1 MSSVVPEP
9 VNSGSEPLGP
19 SRRGLGGPPP
29 WATMP
34 PERRRPIRL
43 ETVLAALAATGQI
56 GPSPGRLAASEDDLL
71 APWRALLPAG
81 PSIGQ
86 ARSAAVLV
94 PLFEEDG
101 EARVVLTRRSVEL
114 RNHRGQVS
122 FPGGR
127 IDDGEDASGAAL
139 REAHEEIGLD
149 PAQVRVVGWLH
160 PLFTLNSTSFILPVV
175 GVLAG
180 RPSPTPNPAEV
191 ARVFDVALADL
202 VGDGVYHEETWDPY
216 EEWSTAEPQ
225 AHQIWFFGVADE
237 RVWGATARVLHE
249 LALLALGITQEG

>member
-1 MSSVVPEP
+1 MSRSAPEP
-9 VNSGSEPLGP
+9 VHSGSELPDP

-34 PERRRPIRL
+34 TKLRRPISL
-43 ETVLAALAATGQI
+43 DKVLAALAATGQL
-56 GPSPGRLAASEDDLL
+56 GASPGPPASDDLL
-71 APWRALLPAG
+71 APWLDLLPAD
-81 PSIGQ
+81 SLTGQ
-86 ARSAAVLV
+86 ARPGAVLV
-94 PLFEEDG
+94 ALFEEDG
-101 EARVVLTRRSVEL
+101 EARVVLTRRSAEL

-127 IDDGEDASGAAL
+127 IDDGEDAATAAL

-149 PAQVRVVGWLH
+149 PAEVRVVGWLH
-160 PLFTLNSTSFILPVV
+160 PLFTLNLTSFILPVV
-175 GVLAG
+175 GVLTG
-180 RPSPTPNPAEV
+180 RPSTVPNPAEV

-202 VGDGVYHEETWDPY
+202 VADGIYHEETWDPY
-216 EEWSTAEPQ
+216 EEWSTTGPQ

-249 LALLALGITQEG
+249 LALLALGIAQEG